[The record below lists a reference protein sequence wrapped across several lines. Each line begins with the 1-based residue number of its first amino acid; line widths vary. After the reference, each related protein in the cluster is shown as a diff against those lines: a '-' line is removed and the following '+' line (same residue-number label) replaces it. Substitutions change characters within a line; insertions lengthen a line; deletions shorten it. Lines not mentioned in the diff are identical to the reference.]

1 VDLGISGRKVLVAAS
16 SAGLGYATAD
26 ALGQAGCTVVISG
39 RNEERLQEAA
49 ASLPGSI
56 PIISD
61 VSTADGAATLV
72 AEAEEALGSG
82 IDILITN
89 AGGPP
94 PGDFSSTD
102 VSAYA
107 SALDLNL
114 ISVVAMCKAAVP
126 GMQKRGWGRVL
137 AITSISVRQPIPNIM
152 LSNTARAG
160 ATGFLKTL
168 ALEVAKDG
176 VTVNSIQPGFHATDR
191 VTSIYGDAD
200 LNDLAKTVPV
210 GKIGK
215 AEDFGQI
222 AAFLCS
228 EQAGYIT
235 GAAIPVAGGT
245 YKGLQ

>member
-1 VDLGISGRKVLVAAS
+1 MDLGISGRKVLVAAS

-39 RNEERLQEAA
+39 RNEDRLQEAA

>member
-1 VDLGISGRKVLVAAS
+1 MDLGISGRKVLVAAS

>member
-1 VDLGISGRKVLVAAS
+1 VDLGISGRNALIAAS
-16 SAGLGYATAD
+16 SAGLGYATAA
-26 ALGQAGCTVVISG
+26 ALGEAGCVTVLSG
-39 RNEERLQEAA
+39 RNEERLQQAA
-49 ASLPGSI
+49 ESIPGSI
-56 PIISD
+56 PIVAD
-61 VSTADGAATLV
+61 VSDADGATRLV
-72 AEAEEALGSG
+72 TQAEETLGSG
-82 IDILITN
+82 IDILVTN

-94 PGDFSSTD
+94 PGTFASTD
-102 VSAYA
+102 VDAYM
-107 SALDLNL
+107 SALELNL
-114 ISVVAMCKAAVP
+114 MSVVAMCKAAVP
-126 GMQKRGWGRVL
+126 GMQGRGWGRVL

-168 ALEVAKDG
+168 ALEVAGDG
-176 VTVNSIQPGFHATDR
+176 VTVNSIQPGFHATNR
-191 VTSIYGDAD
+191 VTGLYGDAD
-200 LNDLAKTVPV
+200 LEELANSVPA

-235 GAAIPVAGGT
+235 GAAIPVAGGI

>member
-1 VDLGISGRKVLVAAS
+1 MDLGISGRKVLVAAS
-16 SAGLGYATAD
+16 SAGLGYATAA

-200 LNDLAKTVPV
+200 LNDLAKTVPA

>member
-16 SAGLGYATAD
+16 SAGLGYATAA

-39 RNEERLQEAA
+39 RNEDRLQEAA

-200 LNDLAKTVPV
+200 LNDLAKTVPA

>member
-1 VDLGISGRKVLVAAS
+1 MDLGISGRKVLVAAS
-16 SAGLGYATAD
+16 SAGLGYATAA